1 MSSTVFITELKFT
14 IYSLKTFSV
23 YWVNGSVTP
32 PRGLTGND
40 NTLLTIQCVS
50 ISFHTNMNYSCD
62 NVSYNH
68 QTLIPHISGIRMCMA
83 AHAGET
89 GLGKYPVAWTVHQRF
104 KDKQSSPEGFI
115 QLDYKMQPKVCLV
128 KRKDRGDGGSSG
140 EEHWT
145 QMWNRQLTST

>member
-1 MSSTVFITELKFT
+1 
-14 IYSLKTFSV
+14 
-23 YWVNGSVTP
+23 
-32 PRGLTGND
+32 
-40 NTLLTIQCVS
+40 
-50 ISFHTNMNYSCD
+50 
-62 NVSYNH
+62 
-68 QTLIPHISGIRMCMA
+68 MCMA

-140 EEHWT
+140 EEH
-145 QMWNRQLTST
+145 